1 MQTIT
6 TEWMNER
13 IEILAEI
20 LADQLIEEIRKRALE
35 KKNFQTKQKRP
46 KQTIGG

>member
-35 KKNFQTKQKRP
+35 KEKLPNQP
-46 KQTIGG
+46 EAA

>member
-6 TEWMNER
+6 TKWMNER

-35 KKNFQTKQKRP
+35 KEKLPNQTEAA
-46 KQTIGG
+46 